1 MDTSKLEPIKSSH
14 ALKSTLTLSN
24 KTQVCLSFANAFA
37 CGVFLAM
44 CVVNLIPS
52 SNATWQRILSI
63 KTADISNKTQNSN
76 DKYGNHE
83 ETQHWASRMFPWSE
97 FLTLVGF
104 TIIFVIEMYQRITK
118 DGICDSSIDR
128 KINTKGNSKYC
139 IIRSTTINMI
149 DLWPKTGRTLQNQMI
164 FVL

>member
-24 KTQVCLSFANAFA
+24 KTQVCLSLANAFA

-52 SNATWQRILSI
+52 SNATWQRILSFPI
-63 KTADISNKTQNSN
+63 TDISNKTQNSK
-76 DKYGNHE
+76 DKYNNHE
-83 ETQHWASRMFPWSE
+83 NDQHGASRMFPWSE

-118 DGICDSSIDR
+118 DGICDSSTDR
-128 KINTKGNSKYC
+128 KISTKGNSKYF
-139 IIRSTTINMI
+139 IIRSSTKI
-149 DLWPKTGRTLQNQMI
+149 
-164 FVL
+164 

>member
-1 MDTSKLEPIKSSH
+1 MEPIKSTH

-52 SNATWQRILSI
+52 SNATWQRILSNTI
-63 KTADISNKTQNSN
+63 NDISNKTQNSH
-76 DKYGNHE
+76 DKHNGHE
-83 ETQHWASRMFPWSE
+83 NNQHVASRMFPWSE

-139 IIRSTTINMI
+139 IIRSTTNNMI
-149 DLWPKTGRTLQNQMI
+149 DLFKKD
-164 FVL
+164 VLCKIK

>member
-14 ALKSTLTLSN
+14 ALQSTLTLSN
-24 KTQVCLSFANAFA
+24 KTQVCLSLANAFA

-52 SNATWQRILSI
+52 SNATWQRILSFPI
-63 KTADISNKTQNSN
+63 TDISNKTQNSK
-76 DKYGNHE
+76 DKYNNHE
-83 ETQHWASRMFPWSE
+83 NDQHGSSRMFPWSE

-118 DGICDSSIDR
+118 DEICDSSMDR
-128 KINTKGNSKYC
+128 KVNTKGN
-139 IIRSTTINMI
+139 
-149 DLWPKTGRTLQNQMI
+149 
-164 FVL
+164 

>member
-1 MDTSKLEPIKSSH
+1 MEPIKSTH

-24 KTQVCLSFANAFA
+24 KTQVCLSLANAFA

-44 CVVNLIPS
+44 CVVNMIPS
-52 SNATWQRILSI
+52 SNANWQRILSI
-63 KTADISNKTQNSN
+63 KNTDISNTTQNSN

-83 ETQHWASRMFPWSE
+83 KNQHGASRMFPWSE

-118 DGICDSSIDR
+118 DGICDSSTDR

-139 IIRSTTINMI
+139 ILRSTTKNMI
-149 DLWPKTGRTLQNQMI
+149 D
-164 FVL
+164 